1 MHMPLSISKPSQSS
15 IKLSFNN
22 LQEKVEASFVDNE
35 VQRQRTTEMYQ
46 YISSF
51 SEKLKGVPLQETK
64 NNLEEKLDVYL
75 LIAFNQGMFQN
86 IDLLPIRH
94 RFMKHIIPELANNAY
109 PMLIFIKLPEKYV
122 QSYYDTN
129 GDPYL
134 IQSMPFYIRQEYIN
148 KKIELSQKFL
158 PLYHAIVNTPAY
170 LNELTTQNNQSMD
183 DIPMLKLFC
192 EKNQYNGVDT
202 AISLAI
208 IPLMILNTIA

>member
-1 MHMPLSISKPSQSS
+1 
-15 IKLSFNN
+15 
-22 LQEKVEASFVDNE
+22 
-35 VQRQRTTEMYQ
+35 
-46 YISSF
+46 
-51 SEKLKGVPLQETK
+51 
-64 NNLEEKLDVYL
+64 
-75 LIAFNQGMFQN
+75 
-86 IDLLPIRH
+86 
-94 RFMKHIIPELANNAY
+94 MKHIIPELANNAY